1 MFVTISSLYLEPGLD
16 IVSEFLSLNWDV
28 VLAQPVRVQD
38 WSAQGSIL
46 LNVWEVL
53 QCNLKK

>member
-1 MFVTISSLYLEPGLD
+1 MFVTISSVYLKPGLD

-38 WSAQGSIL
+38 WSTQGPLL
-46 LNVWEVL
+46 LNVREVL
-53 QCNLKK
+53 QCNLK